1 MVIRWN
7 TAMLIFLGGLS
18 TAIIIFTALEAIIS
32 KKRPSRL
39 VIIAAIASFLTI
51 FIAAIRLNEPL
62 KVINLLARPTLP
74 TSGALVSQL
83 VLMFVSMYLFYRA
96 SRRPVTDIGNAKE
109 YDTAVS
115 IASIIIAIAAL
126 FCLFRINTLATRPAL
141 NTPITLIIIVCSILT
156 LSLTLSLNIYGVK
169 SEFTKIT
176 FIAITILATISVIMA
191 VCFVLRLN
199 GLNPADK
206 TYRVTTILYGVHAPL
221 FWSWLICSNL
231 LPLCFAVYCLK
242 KRKKR
247 FLTLALIFSF
257 IGYFILSLLLTQMP
271 LIAKGI
277 NNRIFL

>member
-18 TAIIIFTALEAIIS
+18 AAIIIFTSLEAVIS
-32 KKRPSRL
+32 KKHPSRL

-51 FIAAIRLNEPL
+51 FVAAMRLNEPL

-74 TSGALVSQL
+74 VSGALVSQL
-83 VLMFVSMYLFYRA
+83 VLGVVSICLFYRA
-96 SRRPVTDIGNAKE
+96 LRNPATDIGDTKK
-109 YDTAVS
+109 YDTATPAVS
-115 IASIIIAIAAL
+115 TIVAIAAL

-141 NTPITLIIIVCSILT
+141 NTPIILIIIVCSALT
-156 LSLTLSLNIYGVK
+156 LSLSLYATK

-176 FIAITILATISVIMA
+176 FIAITILAAISAIMA
-191 VCFVLRLN
+191 VCFAMRLT

-206 TYRVTTILYGVHAPL
+206 TYKLTTILYGVHAPL
-221 FWSWLICSNL
+221 FWSWLICSSF
-231 LPLCFAVYCLK
+231 LPLCSALYCLK
-242 KRKKR
+242 KYRKR
-247 FLTLALIFSF
+247 FLTLALISSF